1 MKLRTGLTKWSNKP
15 TRKGKKMGVAKY
27 VKDERQAI
35 KEVIYQSGIR
45 VKPVYTPGD
54 LEEVGFD
61 YEKDLGDAGEYPF
74 TRSLHPL
81 GYRSRAW
88 TTRQYTGFGTP
99 EETNKRFKLMISHGQ
114 TGLNVA
120 FDLPTQMGYDSDDPK
135 ASGEVGRVGMAVD
148 SLQDFEIAFQDIPLD
163 RIGSGL
169 TINAVASIML
179 AMYQAMAEKF
189 GYPKDKI
196 SATPQNDIL
205 KEMIGRGAWIYPV
218 EDAVRLVGDSIEY
231 SVKELPRC
239 NPVSICG
246 YHIRESG
253 ANPAQ
258 EIACA
263 FEIAKAYMHNVMERG
278 LRAEDFVG
286 SFSFNLNVFGNLW
299 EQIAKFR
306 AARKLW
312 AKMLREEYGVQD
324 KKKLFLRGLFGG
336 GGSGLTKQQ
345 PENNIIRGAFYALGA
360 ALSGAQTTALCSFD
374 EAYTIPTPRAA
385 LLSLRTLEIIMD
397 EVGLRDT
404 VDPLAGS
411 YFIETLTKQIEE
423 KILEEMRQIQE
434 IGGMVHAVAT
444 GFIQRKVAQQAYEY
458 EKGLQ
463 KGEYIK
469 VGVNKY
475 TDEDQDQTD
484 VELHAH
490 NEEWVHQ
497 QVSRLKELRKT
508 RDNRA
513 AARTLSALEQG
524 TRAGKNVMPL
534 LVDCC
539 RAYATVG
546 EMAGVFRNI
555 FGEWQEPSIF

>member
-1 MKLRTGLTKWSNKP
+1 
-15 TRKGKKMGVAKY
+15 MGVAKY
-27 VKDERQAI
+27 VKDKQDAI

-45 VKPVYTPGD
+45 VKSAYTPQD

-61 YEKDLGDAGEYPF
+61 YAADLGDPGQYPF
-74 TRSLHPL
+74 TRSLHPQ

-120 FDLPTQMGYDSDDPK
+120 FDLPTQMGYDSDDAK
-135 ASGEVGRVGMAVD
+135 ALGEVGRVGMAVD
-148 SLQDFEIAFQDIPLD
+148 SLRDFEIAFQDIPLD

-169 TINAVASIML
+169 TINAVATIML
-179 AMYQAMAEKF
+179 AMYQVVAEKF
-189 GYPKDKI
+189 GYPKAKI

-205 KEMIGRGAWIYPV
+205 KEMIGRGAWIFPV
-218 EDAVRLVGDSIEY
+218 EHAVRLVGDSIEY
-231 SVKELPRC
+231 AVKELPRC

-263 FEIAKAYMHNVMERG
+263 FEIAKAYMENVIARG
-278 LRAEDFVG
+278 MPAEDFVG
-286 SFSFNLNVFGNLW
+286 RFSFNLNVFGNLW

-306 AARKLW
+306 AARKMW
-312 AKMLREEYGVQD
+312 AKMLKEEYGVQD

-336 GGSGLTKQQ
+336 GGSGLTKEQ
-345 PENNIIRGAFYALGA
+345 PENNIVRGAFYALGA

-385 LLSLRTLEIIMD
+385 LLSLRTLELIME

-411 YFIETLTKQIEE
+411 YFIETLTKQMETRIQADM
-423 KILEEMRQIQE
+423 KQIQE

-444 GFIQRKVAQQAYEY
+444 GFIQRKVSQQAYEY

-463 KGEYIK
+463 TGAYVK

-475 TDEDQDQTD
+475 RDTSEDQTD
-484 VELHAH
+484 VELHEY
-490 NEEWVHQ
+490 NEQWVEQ
-497 QVSRLKELRKT
+497 QIARLQELRRT

-513 AARTLSALEQG
+513 VARTLQDLEQG
-524 TRAGKNVMPL
+524 TRAGQNVMPL

-546 EMAGVFRNI
+546 EMAGVLRNI
-555 FGEWQEPSIF
+555 FGEWHEPSIF

>member
-1 MKLRTGLTKWSNKP
+1 
-15 TRKGKKMGVAKY
+15 MGVAKY
-27 VKDERQAI
+27 IKNEKDGIE
-35 KEVIYQSGIR
+35 EVIYQSGIR
-45 VKPVYTPGD
+45 VKPVYTPED
-54 LEEVGFD
+54 LAEVGFD
-61 YEKDLGDAGEYPF
+61 YGKDLGDPGQYPF
-74 TRSLHPL
+74 TRSLHPQ

-99 EETNKRFKLMISHGQ
+99 QESNKRFKLMISHGQ

-120 FDLPTQMGYDSDDPK
+120 FDLPTQMGYDSDDPR
-135 ASGEVGRVGMAVD
+135 AAGEVGRVGMAID
-148 SLQDFEIAFQDIPLD
+148 SLRDFEIAFEGIPLD

-169 TINAVASIML
+169 TINAVATIML
-179 AMYQAMAEKF
+179 AMYQATAEKF
-189 GYPKDKI
+189 GYPKEKI

-205 KEMIGRGAWIYPV
+205 KEMVGRGAWIFPV
-218 EDAVRLVGDSIEY
+218 EDAVRLVGDTIEY
-231 SVKELPRC
+231 SAKELPRC

-253 ANPAQ
+253 ATPAQ

-263 FEIAKAYMHNVMERG
+263 FEIAKAYLDNVIKRG
-278 LRAEDFVG
+278 MKAEDAVG
-286 SFSFNLNVFGNLW
+286 RFSFNLNVFGNLW
-299 EQIAKFR
+299 EQVAKFR

-336 GGSGLTKQQ
+336 GGSGLTKDQ
-345 PENNIIRGAFYALGA
+345 PENNIMRGAFYALGA

-411 YFIETLTKQIEE
+411 YFIETLTKQMEE
-423 KILEEMRQIQE
+423 KIHEEMKQIQD

-444 GFIQRKVAQQAYEY
+444 GFIQRKVASQAYEY
-458 EKGLQ
+458 EKGIQ
-463 KGEYIK
+463 TGEYIK

-475 TDEDQDQTD
+475 VDEVEGQTD
-484 VELHAH
+484 VELHEF
-490 NEEWVHQ
+490 NEQWVEQ
-497 QVSRLKELRKT
+497 QISSLKELRRT
-508 RDNRA
+508 RDNKEVS
-513 AARTLSALEQG
+513 RTLKALEQG

-546 EMAGVFRNI
+546 EMTGVFRDL
-555 FGEWQEPSIF
+555 FGEWQEPGIF

>member
-1 MKLRTGLTKWSNKP
+1 
-15 TRKGKKMGVAKY
+15 MGVAKY
-27 VKDERQAI
+27 VKNEKDAI
-35 KEVIYQSGIR
+35 EEVIYQSGIR
-45 VKPVYTPGD
+45 VKPVYTPQD
-54 LEEVGFD
+54 LEAVGFD
-61 YEKDLGDAGEYPF
+61 YEKDLGDPGQYPF
-74 TRSLHPL
+74 TRSLHPQ

-99 EETNKRFKLMISHGQ
+99 QETNKRFKMMISHGQ

-120 FDLPTQMGYDSDDPK
+120 FDLPTQMGYDSDDPIVV
-135 ASGEVGRVGMAVD
+135 GEVGRVGMAVD
-148 SLQDFEIAFQDIPLD
+148 SLRDFEIAFSDIPLD
-163 RIGSGL
+163 KIGSGL
-169 TINAVASIML
+169 TINAVASITL
-179 AMYQAMAEKF
+179 AMYQAVAEKF
-189 GYPKDKI
+189 GYPKEKI

-218 EDAVRLVGDSIEY
+218 EEAVRLVGDSIEY

-253 ANPAQ
+253 ATPAQ

-263 FEIAKAYMHNVMERG
+263 FEIARAYMDNVISRG
-278 LRAEDFVG
+278 MQAEDFVG
-286 SFSFNLNVFGNLW
+286 QFSFNLNVFGNLW

-312 AKMLREEYGVQD
+312 AKMLREEYGVED

-336 GGSGLTKQQ
+336 GGSGLTKNQ
-345 PENNIIRGAFYALGA
+345 PENNIMRGAFYALGA

-385 LLSLRTLEIIMD
+385 LLSLRTLELLMD

-411 YFIETLTKQIEE
+411 YFIETLTKEME
-423 KILEEMRQIQE
+423 NKIREEMAQIQE
-434 IGGMVHAVAT
+434 AGGMVHAVAT
-444 GFIQRKVAQQAYEY
+444 GFIQRKVARQAYEY
-458 EKGLQ
+458 EKGVQ
-463 KGEYIK
+463 SGEYIK

-475 TDEDQDQTD
+475 TDEVEDQTD
-484 VELHAH
+484 VELHEY
-490 NEEWVHQ
+490 NEQWVDQ
-497 QVSRLKELRKT
+497 QLAGLKELRRT
-508 RDNRA
+508 RDNREVT
-513 AARTLSALEQG
+513 RTLKELEKG

-546 EMAGVFRNI
+546 EMAGVFRDL
-555 FGEWQEPSIF
+555 FGEWDEPSLF

>member
-1 MKLRTGLTKWSNKP
+1 
-15 TRKGKKMGVAKY
+15 MGVAKY
-27 VKDERQAI
+27 IKDEKDAI
-35 KEVIYQSGIR
+35 KEVIYQSGIE
-45 VKPVYTPGD
+45 VKPVYTPND
-54 LEEVGFD
+54 LEEIGFD
-61 YEKDLGDAGEYPF
+61 YKNDLGDPGEYPF
-74 TRSLHPL
+74 TRSLHPQ

-99 EETNKRFKLMISHGQ
+99 QETNERFKLMISHGQ

-135 ASGEVGRVGMAVD
+135 ALGEVGRVGMAVD
-148 SLQDFEIAFQDIPLD
+148 SLRDFEIAFEGIPLD

-189 GYPKDKI
+189 GYPKEKV

-205 KEMIGRGAWIYPV
+205 KEMIGRGAWIFPV
-218 EDAVRLVGDSIEY
+218 EHAVRLVGDSIEY
-231 SVKELPRC
+231 SVRELPRC

-263 FEIAKAYMHNVMERG
+263 FEIAKTYIDNVKARG
-278 LRAEDFVG
+278 MAVEDFVG

-306 AARKLW
+306 ASRKLW

-336 GGSGLTKQQ
+336 GGSGLTKEQ
-345 PENNIIRGAFYALGA
+345 PENNIMRSAFYALGA

-411 YFIETLTKQIEE
+411 YFIETLTKQMEG
-423 KILEEMRQIQE
+423 KILDEMKQIQKV
-434 IGGMVHAVAT
+434 GGMVHAVAT

-458 EKGLQ
+458 ERGLQ

-475 TDEDQDQTD
+475 TDGTEDQTD
-484 VELHAH
+484 VELHEYNDQWADT
-490 NEEWVHQ
+490 
-497 QVSRLKELRKT
+497 QVAGLKELRRT
-508 RDNRA
+508 RDNREVTRLLKELEKT
-513 AARTLSALEQG
+513 ARSE
-524 TRAGKNVMPL
+524 KNVMPVL
-534 LVDCC
+534 ADCC

-546 EMAGVFRNI
+546 EMAGVFRNV

>member
-1 MKLRTGLTKWSNKP
+1 
-15 TRKGKKMGVAKY
+15 MGVAKY
-27 VKDERQAI
+27 LKDQKDAI
-35 KEVIYQSGIR
+35 KKVIYQSGIKI
-45 VKPVYTPGD
+45 KPVYTPAD
-54 LEEVGFD
+54 LAEVGFD
-61 YEKDLGDAGEYPF
+61 YEGDLGDPGEYPF
-74 TRSLHPL
+74 TRSLHPQ

-99 EETNKRFKLMISHGQ
+99 QETNERFKLMISHGQ

-120 FDLPTQMGYDSDDPK
+120 FDLPTQMGYDSDHPR
-135 ASGEVGRVGMAVD
+135 AMGEVGRVGMAVD
-148 SLQDFEIAFQDIPLD
+148 SLRDFEIAFDGIPLD

-179 AMYQAMAEKF
+179 AMYQAAAEKF
-189 GYPKDKI
+189 GYPKEKI

-205 KEMIGRGAWIYPV
+205 KEMIGRGAWIFPV
-218 EDAVRLVGDSIEY
+218 EQAVRLVGDSIEY
-231 SVKELPRC
+231 SVRELPRC

-263 FEIAKAYMHNVMERG
+263 FEIARAYIENVRLRG
-278 LRAEDFVG
+278 LAVEDFVG
-286 SFSFNLNVFGNLW
+286 QFSFNLNVFGNLW

-312 AKMLREEYGVQD
+312 AKMLKEEYGVKE

-336 GGSGLTKQQ
+336 GGSGLTKDQ
-345 PENNIIRGAFYALGA
+345 PENNIMRGAFYALGA

-411 YFIETLTKQIEE
+411 YFVETLTKQMEA
-423 KILEEMRQIQE
+423 KILDEMKQIQE
-434 IGGMVHAVAT
+434 VGGMVHAVAT

-458 EKGLQ
+458 EKGIQ

-475 TDEDQDQTD
+475 TEGSETQTD
-484 VELHAH
+484 VELH
-490 NEEWVHQ
+490 NYSEEWADK
-497 QVSRLKELRKT
+497 QVDGLKELRRT
-508 RDNRA
+508 RDNREVT
-513 AARTLSALEQG
+513 RLLKELEKA
-524 TRAGKNVMPL
+524 TREGKNVMPI

-546 EMAGVFRNI
+546 EMAGVFRDV